1 MGGGSSKKYSS
12 AASYDLEPV
21 HNQPTMKTIAQKAKL
36 SKRKFTQ
43 DELLAMY
50 ATEDKLYQEKMK
62 AKKEREYRQ
71 EEAIRHTDSYL
82 YYCAETTKRVYSILK
97 MRPMV
102 RQGKSIY
109 GLSLTIAS
117 IIRASW
123 MNQSIIQNQ

>member
-50 ATEDKLYQEKMK
+50 AIEDKLYQEKMK

-71 EEAIRHTDSYL
+71 ERSNSAHGL
-82 YYCAETTKRVYSILK
+82 ILVLL
-97 MRPMV
+97 R
-102 RQGKSIY
+102 RD
-109 GLSLTIAS
+109 
-117 IIRASW
+117 
-123 MNQSIIQNQ
+123 NQTCCQVS